1 MRAEEAIHLFESAS
15 EQYLGATTLNFLQ
28 LSIKRI

>member
-1 MRAEEAIHLFESAS
+1 MLAEEAKHLFESAS
-15 EQYLGATTLNFLQ
+15 EQYFGATTLNFLQ